1 MADHKDDAAQAAKLA
16 QSKKPTMATS
26 SSDTGGDNVAGV
38 RAGSE
43 RAPPQNGV
51 SEKSDRPSVSVVRR
65 KQRYLIGLR
74 SMPIIAS
81 GQGEAFLDRLNLME
95 GVQVVR
101 KLRTR
106 GDPAYASA
114 EYTSTHIVVVQM
126 DEQRGEALRQTAPP
140 HVIVE
145 IDAPVNNSDLAALE
159 PFGWQLRARAMSF
172 LRSAREIRF
181 TVIGA
186 DDRPLANA
194 SINLFGPGFPAQAST
209 NTAGQA
215 TVQTF
220 ATEATDIQALYVR
233 PAADYWQQ
241 YIQNPSLD
249 LERINVIRL
258 RPLMRKPA
266 NSEVERPHGW
276 GQRMMQFDRL
286 SADWNGVGIR
296 VGIIDSGCDASHPSL
311 RHVIHGTD
319 LTRSRDSESWRSD
332 ELGNGTHCAGIIAG
346 AVAPGAE
353 IVGCAPGSEVHVMK
367 VAPRGYCSDLIEAL
381 DTCIEQRL
389 DIVQI
394 GVHCEQFSELVAQ
407 KIAAVQRHGIACIM
421 GAGNSGGPVQFPAG
435 IPGVLTVAAV
445 GKVGEYPPD
454 TRHAQRALPQIV
466 APNGLFTTY
475 FSCWG
480 PQAAVCAPGVAIVS
494 SVPGGG
500 YAAWDG
506 TSMAASHVTGLAA
519 VLLSRHPALQV
530 SQYTG
535 RLEERAAHLFELIR
549 FAALPLPQTDPNRVG
564 AGLPEL
570 ERVPSML
577 PAAAYGYAAGYG
589 TGAGAGAADLA
600 RAAMPAYVGD
610 PAAAIRQLR
619 AAGLWV

>member
-1 MADHKDDAAQAAKLA
+1 MADHKDDAAQMAKLA
-16 QSKKPTMATS
+16 QSKRPASAAS
-26 SSDTGGDNVAGV
+26 SSDTGGDSVAGV
-38 RAGSE
+38 RGGSE

-51 SEKSDRPSVSVVRR
+51 NEKSSNEKSPVSVLRR

-74 SMPIIAS
+74 SMPVIAS
-81 GQGEAFLDRLNLME
+81 GQGEAFLDRLNLMD
-95 GVQVVR
+95 GVQIVR
-101 KLRTR
+101 KLHPR
-106 GDPAYASA
+106 GDPAHAA
-114 EYTSTHIVVVQM
+114 APFGSTQDIVVVQM

-145 IDAPVNNSDLAALE
+145 IDAPVNYSDLAALE

-172 LRSAREIRF
+172 PRSAHEIRF

-186 DDRPLANA
+186 GDRPLANT

-209 NTAGQA
+209 NAAGQA

-233 PAADYWQQ
+233 PAADYWEH

-249 LERINVIRL
+249 LERVNVIRL
-258 RPLMRKPA
+258 RPLMRRPG

-286 SADWNGVGIR
+286 SADWSGVGIK
-296 VGIIDSGCDASHPSL
+296 VGIIDSGCDTSHPNL

-319 LTRSRDSESWRSD
+319 LTRGRDSDGWKSD
-332 ELGNGTHCAGIIAG
+332 ELGHGTHCAGIIAG
-346 AVAPGAE
+346 AVVPGAE
-353 IVGCAPGSEVHVMK
+353 IVGCAPGSEMYVLK
-367 VAPRGYCSDLIEAL
+367 VAPQGYCSDLIEAL
-381 DTCIEQRL
+381 DTCIAQRL
-389 DIVQI
+389 DVVQI

-407 KIAAVQRHGIACIM
+407 KIAAAQRQGIACIM

-435 IPGVLTVAAV
+435 IPGVLTVAAI
-445 GKVGEYPPD
+445 GKVSEYPPD
-454 TRHAQRALPQIV
+454 TRHAQRALPQV
-466 APNGLFTTY
+466 VTPSGLFTTY

-480 PQAAVCAPGVAIVS
+480 PQVGVCAPGVAIVS

-506 TSMAASHVTGLAA
+506 TSMAASHITGLAA
-519 VLLSRHPALQV
+519 LLLSRHPALQV
-530 SQYTG
+530 SQHAG
-535 RLEERAAHLFELIR
+535 RLEERAALLFDFIR
-549 FAALPLPQTDPNRVG
+549 YAALPLHIDPNRVG

-570 ERVPSML
+570 ERVPML
-577 PAAAYGYAAGYG
+577 AAGSPYGYSAVG
-589 TGAGAGAADLA
+589 ADLA
-600 RAAMPAYVGD
+600 RGAGPAAYMGD